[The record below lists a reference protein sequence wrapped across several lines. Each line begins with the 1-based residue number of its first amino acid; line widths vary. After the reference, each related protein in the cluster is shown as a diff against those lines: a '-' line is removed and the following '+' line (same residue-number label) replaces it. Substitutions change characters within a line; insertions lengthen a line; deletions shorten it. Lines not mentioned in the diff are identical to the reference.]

1 MSVLHAESSQNCDDI
16 GFLSETDPGTIAM
29 DFDAE
34 ELACPADVPY
44 LLIL

>member
-29 DFDAE
+29 DCDAE
-34 ELACPADVPY
+34 ELACPAEVRY
-44 LLIL
+44 ILFL